1 MVDSLY
7 LSVVLST
14 DVVISGLKCIFHI
27 LSVMCLVF
35 PGGNQLHKV

>member
-27 LSVMCLVF
+27 LSVMCCSISWW
-35 PGGNQLHKV
+35 KSIA